1 MKLSFQRVSHSASLA
16 GVVLL
21 CGLTVVGCNKKQES
35 TDKTEETDVE
45 VVTTVPGVQCDDQV
59 ALNKLRQS
67 IKSNLSSQTQN
78 LFKSY
83 VDNSNQKPSVSRA
96 KNAVDS
102 VLIDIANPAVIQ
114 EANAQG
120 MVTCSASLSLTLPN
134 SDIARANRV
143 YTRSEG
149 SSLSQVMRLKG
160 IVLNNNMLVTDNFNY
175 VVGMQGGQTTA
186 RVVGQPNLLTAAADI
201 IAKSQ
206 FQAVIDA
213 NTTGQGSDRTRSGS
227 VAPVKPIQPAEP
239 NNRSNRNNN
248 NDVNNRNREPSRP
261 PQSQAEP
268 RPRQESQVQQAPRP
282 KPEATKPPET
292 APSVEPRP
300 KNKPATEEPAQ
311 SIDELTV
318 PEDDNIEMIII
329 EEEGTY

>member
-1 MKLSFQRVSHSASLA
+1 MKSSFQRVSHPASLA

-35 TDKTEETDVE
+35 TDKTEETEVE
-45 VVTTVPGVQCDDQV
+45 VVTTDPVVQCDDQV

-78 LFKSY
+78 IFKSY
-83 VDNSNQKPSVSRA
+83 ADNSTQNPSSSRVN
-96 KNAVDS
+96 NAVDS
-102 VLIDIANPAVIQ
+102 VLIDVANPTVIQ

-134 SDIARANRV
+134 SDIARANKV

-149 SSLSQVMRLKG
+149 NSLSQVMRLKG

-186 RVVGQPNLLTAAADI
+186 RIVGQPNVLTAAADI

-206 FQAVIDA
+206 FQAVIEA
-213 NTTGQGSDRTRSGS
+213 SNPEPRSES
-227 VAPVKPIQPAEP
+227 NRSAAVAPARPARPAEP
-239 NNRSNRNNN
+239 NNNKGANTRRS
-248 NDVNNRNREPSRP
+248 EPSNNTQNQTER
-261 PQSQAEP
+261 
-268 RPRQESQVQQAPRP
+268 RPRQESQVQQTPRP
-282 KPEATKPPET
+282 KPEATQPPET
-292 APSVEPRP
+292 AQSVEPTP
-300 KNKPATEEPAQ
+300 NNKPSTQDPAK
-311 SIDELTV
+311 SVNELTV
-318 PEDDNIEMIII
+318 PEDDNIEMVII